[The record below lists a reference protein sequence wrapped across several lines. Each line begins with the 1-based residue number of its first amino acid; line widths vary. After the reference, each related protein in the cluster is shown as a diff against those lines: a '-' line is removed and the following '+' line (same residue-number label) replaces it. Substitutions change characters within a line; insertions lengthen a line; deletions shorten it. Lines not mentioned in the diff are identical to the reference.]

1 MVSFTSAS
9 KLSRREAAKQI
20 NPGALALGSTLRQ
33 FALKGMIDAHVCS
46 AAIVQRQN
54 GGIRLVSDDDNNIII
69 LLFPMAGPHSSS
81 RSCDLFDQR
90 SASVPA
96 VRNEIDAYMVGTLKN
111 LDYHRLR
118 SAG

>member
-1 MVSFTSAS
+1 MVSFPSAS

-20 NPGALALGSTLRQ
+20 NPGALTLGSTLRQ

-96 VRNEIDAYMVGTLKN
+96 VRGGSE
-111 LDYHRLR
+111 
-118 SAG
+118 